1 MYENNFFVAKH
12 AGATVFKSLHILH
25 FGVFFVITLYKTH
38 LHSITTPRCQRE
50 VDFVDE
56 QEINFAIC

>member
-1 MYENNFFVAKH
+1 MQAQLFSKRFKFF
-12 AGATVFKSLHILH
+12 H